1 MLSRVSLIISLLLAG
16 ELVANGTSLTKR
28 VTRLFNLVMVGGSLS
43 LATVAQAEPAN
54 AIWRNVRADDVD
66 YRRSVFHLRTM
77 YRGVDYVLH
86 LVYLGGNKDGHK
98 VFVGILPQTLRADE
112 PMGREV
118 RQVAEYSL
126 YAGEGLITEQ
136 LELEGEDFYPVRD
149 SGEIAAVDVVIGMFG
164 ELDMSSYRPVELAR
178 FPDNGEELEMLNY
191 HPDQEPHVLR
201 WQTCQAGRYDSR
213 LQLAQHTCQLP
224 WRPQN
229 QVISSLGAPIFNAF
243 GQLVGFTTLQSDA
256 HQQHVWPTDYSVIFD
271 KRMLRHIPVP
281 KELAP
286 DSLKLST
293 TWAELKRTNE

>member
-1 MLSRVSLIISLLLAG
+1 MSSKVVLIISLLLAG
-16 ELVANGTSLTKR
+16 ELVASGAHLTRR
-28 VTRLFNLVMVGGSLS
+28 VTRLFNLVMVSGSLS
-43 LATVAQAEPAN
+43 LATIAQAEPAD
-54 AIWRNVRADDVD
+54 AIWQNVRADDVD
-66 YRRSVFHLRTM
+66 YRRSVFHLRTL

-86 LVYLGGNKDGHK
+86 LVYLGDNKDQHK

-126 YAGEGLITEQ
+126 YDSDGLITGRR
-136 LELEGEDFYPVRD
+136 ELEGEDFYPVRD

-164 ELDMSSYRPVELAR
+164 DLDISGYQPVELNK
-178 FPDNGEELEMLNY
+178 FPDDGDELEVLNY

-213 LQLAQHTCQLP
+213 LQLAQHTCRLP
-224 WRPQN
+224 WRSQS
-229 QVISSLGAPIFNAF
+229 QIISSLGAPIFNAS

-256 HQQHVWPTDYSVIFD
+256 NQQHVWPTDYSVIRN
-271 KRMLRHIPVP
+271 KRMLRYIPVP

-293 TWAELKRTNE
+293 TWAKLKKANE